1 MNNRMDETLK
11 QAMLD
16 ATKKWQDCTYAGSQK
31 LEDLRRC
38 RSAARKGN
46 EKATAM
52 ISTIEAEWSEL
63 NVEEDKLR
71 GLWVTADRAYA
82 DSLK

>member
-1 MNNRMDETLK
+1 MNGTLK
-11 QAMLD
+11 QEMLD

-31 LEDLRRC
+31 LEELRRC

-46 EKATAM
+46 EKAEAM
-52 ISTIEAEWSEL
+52 ISVIESEAREL
-63 NVEEDKLR
+63 NDEEYKLQV
-71 GLWVTADRAYA
+71 LWVAADRAYA